1 MQQSARVV
9 ARLIALA
16 LSVLTVAPAAVARN
30 TGAPVVRYHA
40 EREPRFVTR
49 QAERRLAWEH
59 RQRHEERLAALRRAA
74 GK

>member
-1 MQQSARVV
+1 MRQIARVV
-9 ARLIALA
+9 ATLIALG
-16 LSVLTVAPAAVARN
+16 LSVLTIAPAAVARN
-30 TGAPVVRYHA
+30 TSASVVRYHA

-59 RQRHEERLAALRRAA
+59 RERHEQRLAASRRAA